1 VRRIAYVAGDQGALR
16 VPAFQQGR
24 PVLNWVDG
32 GRMRWRAINR
42 RVLKRFETAVVLV
55 VVHISSIIVRG

>member
-1 VRRIAYVAGDQGALR
+1 MWQAIRAHCAFLHFNREG
-16 VPAFQQGR
+16 PA
-24 PVLNWVDG
+24 LNWVDG